1 MNRRNRDRRSRKG
14 SNTDKRKRD
23 GMNRYRRSNTDRVRK
38 TGTEGT
44 GIEVQEQGLKKQG

>member
-1 MNRRNRDRRSRKG
+1 MKRRNRDRRNRKG
-14 SNTDKRKRD
+14 SNTGKRKRD
-23 GMNRYRRSNTDRVRK
+23 GRNRYRSNKDRVRK